1 MVGICGTSCE
11 DLPTYVSSSL
21 AYHAHVTVDSDK
33 SCVCHDK
40 LVNKQF
46 AVLPHDD
53 ESSHQLVHSLA
64 GYYCIYC
71 TNKFCCPTKV
81 FSDLLLPSG
90 RAVKLLAQQAN
101 SPLNKVCTSETE
113 QNLFGAFSP
122 ERSC

>member
-64 GYYCIYC
+64 II
-71 TNKFCCPTKV
+71 V
-81 FSDLLLPSG
+81 FTVLTSS
-90 RAVKLLAQQAN
+90 AVQLRFSVTCYFRQAE
-101 SPLNKVCTSETE
+101 P
-113 QNLFGAFSP
+113 
-122 ERSC
+122 